1 MDLQTLYGLINE
13 KIINGRLTLNPEL
26 GEYTFSQL
34 FFTAGTVVLEQ
45 CLVSMQ
51 SERMLITGKAEL
63 NGWNSGKPFDAMITC
78 WENRDKIEY
87 QADFSCT
94 LHATL
99 GVLFGNISPTL
110 ISNENGISEAV
121 PLIEGFPISNPTFT
135 FCSGEPEKNIDTFF
149 CFKLSAETSAPL
161 DSLWERYPGLAWN
174 ISRITGFVDSGGRF
188 EFEIPA
194 VMEATGLFN
203 FVGSS
208 ILLRN
213 GITYGG
219 NDEYDS
225 ISQAGLEL
233 KLKLKH
239 VGEVGFEIPLFLS
252 NSDWSLRAY
261 FPNGLGVSDI
271 INLIYDLFNLGGSLS
286 ELGLPSDTPIDRF
299 KLYNMKLLTQG
310 DIDSL
315 GKLNLSMRYL
325 TLDFALDKPWILPLS
340 NVSFEDLGIGFQIT
354 FGNAEWGNLLTASAA
369 GTLLLTLGKYDL
381 RMSVKIDLPEL
392 DFLAQLTLSEQSDN
406 ADSPMV
412 SDLADTFGV
421 TLPAEIG
428 KAGNLLAQLTVS
440 GSGSSRYLAI
450 DAEVRDLLTFSLG
463 GLKISLSSIVA
474 GTFISTSDF
483 SFYVHG
489 ILDFGEDDRSFSLYL
504 NADYNNS
511 AWIFAGGLLRG
522 EVSLGYLLNQM
533 FNASVLP
540 DDIVDLALSGL
551 DLMYDS
557 DTKLFTLFAE
567 MTSKWNIT
575 ILGQPLSLTG
585 AIQIYSEAEKETDV
599 SALVKLDIAKF
610 SVLAQVDHIQ
620 SDNKRE
626 FLFRVEYDKVYLQA
640 AWTIRGGN
648 NILSVSLG
656 GTTLGALVEML
667 VNRINPNR
675 RVTLEGPWSVL
686 NKIELS
692 RFLLEFNID
701 KKEALFAYRADLN
714 IAGLMRLDT
723 VGLRYD
729 IEASKLYFVL
739 TGMLLGITYGD
750 DDPIT
755 WDALDG
761 QPPEN
766 SADNDKKFELT
777 YLGLGQHLHTLG
789 VLEADSISDA
799 IKALKDQLD
808 PSSVEQGVSYDSSI
822 NWLFGVDFTV
832 NGMINVKLVLND
844 PVLYGL
850 LVTVTAKDGSA
861 LSMLN
866 GFGMELMCKRVSDQV
881 YMFRGELLVPEKYR
895 SFSLGAVSVTLGRIR
910 GEIYTNGG
918 FYIDLGF
925 PHGMDFSDS
934 FSLQWG
940 IYTGRGGFYFGV
952 MKDISRPNLPE
963 TTKGNF
969 SPIVVLGV
977 GLSVGLGRSFDL
989 GIVKGGVSVE
999 VFGIFEGVL
1008 AIFHDKESGKE
1019 STYYYVSATAGI
1031 AGRLYL
1037 SVDFKIITVQA
1048 SAELSASAA
1057 LAIQAYRA
1065 SLVKLDLALKLEAS
1079 IKILFIKIKFSFSFK
1094 QSVTFTMGKDELAP
1108 WDGTNANILSDAR
1121 SVPFISMLT
1130 AREMDTRNIHLQ
1142 LIPMFYMR
1150 DPASD
1155 NLPGNYGAA
1164 FMMMMDSDALSAW
1177 AELLTDWVLS
1187 HFSEQTLTRQQ
1198 IEGLSTELADTLTY
1212 DVLDEFLSL
1221 NVSVTYS
1228 VHWKEQAEYLKTVSE
1243 EAGERYVFPMLPSLT
1258 LSFGDGENTATVNYW
1273 EDIPVDEKYFSAL
1286 TKYFY
1291 SLNPDPSAAPDSA
1304 DKLSNSEG
1312 LMPIAK
1318 AFFQDYFQ
1326 MFLRELIGRIRA
1338 AFQHITTKNC
1348 AKSAADSFGV
1358 PVEEILR
1365 QNTKLQFKDGV
1376 ILKFDDLTYTVSEH
1390 DTLQSISD
1398 KFTFDDPNSFWHSV
1412 KNETYL
1418 IETGRSF
1425 SFGDA
1430 VFDNSA
1436 AGLTLEEAAAFLFV
1450 RFYEDLAPEDMYY
1463 AGDTVRL
1470 NDGIDADWEE
1480 TLPNGRQLTLPGW
1493 DKPYHTLRGDTP
1505 DRLGRF
1511 LNLCGMKN
1519 KGAIPEWERFYDD
1532 ICERNEGQQG
1542 QVPQKVY
1549 FHVDTAT
1556 VLRDRNLAELSAR
1569 IYPDLSEEDAPKGAI
1584 FGAEILKVNSV
1595 LHLSGVSFALPESDT
1610 FTVSDV
1616 LNAVPCTLEEL
1627 CAATADDDYF
1637 AKGQMLS
1644 ISDAQRMSIDDIK
1657 YAVVGDV
1664 DSVGAMLSRFLLQGL
1679 RIPAPDAEGKGA
1691 NTEQIAPLYRVLQQ
1705 MFDMDDCQSDRILSV
1720 DSTEAC
1726 SWVER
1731 EQLEVT
1737 LKWTDIDS
1745 MLPKGNFDFCKYPY
1759 GRLEK
1764 LDDFISVPQYFSVDK
1779 SDKFV
1784 CRGSNLAIRR
1794 IPDAVSEILAKSTVP
1809 PQALN
1814 GQGQP
1819 VDVSWGCMIPCEV
1832 RPCEQEA
1839 IFTVYG
1845 ADAQERLVLH
1855 ELLGR
1860 NDLKLHLV
1868 YQASKLSKGGQ
1879 SFIECQWSAK
1889 DSFLVKTNLSVETH
1903 MGPQEFMMTNTND
1916 DYEYLATIGQEAL
1929 FLRLLWECST
1939 IGGGYYLQLK
1949 TNDGLTLPDDIFD
1962 ENGSGRL
1969 WIIMT
1974 GEKNVFPLNCRV
1986 NCFVTDD
1993 ITAKEALTLVT
2004 NDPGQQIMQPVFPVG
2019 CVGLETSMPVPPDD
2033 DSEQDLLQSMFQI
2046 VGYQIEGVNG
2056 CNSSQSP
2063 VSAPTM
2069 PVKDDDQWPDRWLYK
2084 PVVPVYRYIDGE
2096 KTEEENPYAA
2106 VGKTLKIALEIRD
2119 ILGNAVMV
2127 DREDIKP
2134 FYNDVLIGLGQW
2146 PDMRA
2151 SYALTGEAG
2160 AAILRLTMEY
2170 VPSEQSDEKLAYQ
2183 KRAAKQLACDGIQVE
2198 IASPV
2203 NDQSFSFAEMS
2214 TGGTDYL
2221 SLLREYA
2228 VALAD
2233 AMQSQAAALDP
2244 LVLDFPLGILNSP
2257 MRDDAPFELSTL
2269 VTVRRTKYAD
2279 VNPSMLVE
2287 SRIPP
2292 YFPGESNNETD
2303 EVNLTAFC
2311 REAQRVLPGLH
2322 LAQTASE
2329 SAALYGVTDGY
2340 LGKIDISLYDY
2351 QDGTGG
2357 GSIMAPEYYALKPLN
2372 NGFLSRDAMVYPYL
2386 QDLQKASYVINMPD
2400 VDMEILAKSFLEDI
2414 EILLLPAHLQKA
2426 AVYCGGFE
2434 GIERLID
2441 AKDRLAEAI
2450 AEQMEPLRQGGQP
2463 VDEDLKKKIADR
2475 LRRSLKEGYNTDI
2488 AARLKLSFEPNDFC
2502 RLTAAVKQKSV
2513 EAMETAAGG
2522 IEITA
2527 GKLEK
2532 SADGVYLFCKNT
2544 FTGRNSALTVE
2555 LVCPELEYDIEPDKG
2570 YESSRWLRF
2579 VDPIYPGRQDANTE
2593 AWISSQIDLPN
2604 PLKLCPS
2611 VPAIRKH
2618 SGEVSFGEAKELF
2631 GLSNDRIGWKYTL
2644 LGSYRYMEQDTFY
2657 VRIVFKQLHSVS
2669 LYANK
2674 GLDLFDILSEYSI
2687 NREEMWNALTGEEQ
2701 SAYGDAYNYF
2711 SRLASRCAGV
2721 WESWIS
2727 GISGSPVM
2735 AASNDE
2741 VTFSCTLQG
2750 KWAKDRWIFE
2760 MTPTG
2765 EGKAFIEQMGIAMP
2779 VFEASDGAPGE
2790 EMQFSFTING
2800 LPVFRCAEAQP
2811 YVQIV
2816 RNQNLLVY
2824 DNGDTKASFPVNED
2838 FIYRTQEVSLPL
2850 LSVVGEYT
2858 DEHLLGTVE
2867 AGSMSLDVM
2876 KQAVSLILDSLQM
2889 ENYDLKVGVTASYYY
2904 GLSKGKNQPRVI
2916 LPATLVLP
2924 KHIVNTEDLEALKAS
2939 IGDDLYDWFKETEPD
2954 TNRCGLMFD
2963 VKIFDGVSDRLLLHC
2978 TSLTVEFDL
2987 P

>member
-1 MDLQTLYGLINE
+1 MDLNALYQTIKDN
-13 KIINGRLTLNPEL
+13 IIKGHLELNPEL
-26 GEYTFSQL
+26 ADHTFVSL
-34 FFTAGTVVLEQ
+34 CFSSGTVVVEG
-45 CLVSMQ
+45 CSVSMQ
-51 SERMLITGKAEL
+51 SERVLVVGRSSL
-63 NGWNSGKPFDAMITC
+63 NGWNNSLPFDFQMTC
-78 WENRDKIEY
+78 WESGDHIEY
-87 QADFSCT
+87 QADFSCSVHT
-94 LHATL
+94 TL
-99 GVLFGNISPTL
+99 GKLIGNVATTFIVS
-110 ISNENGISEAV
+110 ENGTMDETS
-121 PLIEGFPISNPTFT
+121 LIADFPVSNPTFI
-135 FCSGEPEKNIDTFF
+135 FRSDTYGKDLVSKF
-149 CFKLSAETSAPL
+149 CFSVSAGTSSPKDDAWDL
-161 DSLWERYPGLAWN
+161 YPGLTQNIRKISGW
-174 ISRITGFVDSGGRF
+174 ISRKCEFELEVPTALETSGLF
-188 EFEIPA
+188 EFI
-194 VMEATGLFN
+194 
-203 FVGSS
+203 GSS
-208 ILLRN
+208 IILRN
-213 GITYGG
+213 GLPY
-219 NDEYDS
+219 NDLKHS
-225 ISQAGLEL
+225 IISQVGL
-233 KLKLKH
+233 KLSLMLPQI
-239 VGEVGFEIPLFLS
+239 GETTFTIPLFASLS
-252 NSDWSLRAY
+252 SWSLTSY
-261 FPNGLGVSDI
+261 FPDGLGISDI
-271 INLIYDLFNLGGSLS
+271 VKLIS
-286 ELGLPSDTPIDRF
+286 ELFHAGGNLSQLYLPTDTPLDRF
-299 KLYNMKLLTQG
+299 RLYQIALLADKNT
-310 DIDSL
+310 DPS
-315 GKLNLSMRYL
+315 GKLNLSPSYL
-325 TLDFALDKPWILPLS
+325 TLEFALDRPWALPIPHVTL
-340 NVSFEDLGIGFQIT
+340 EDLGVGFQIS
-354 FGNAEWGNLLTASAA
+354 FGTLEGGNLLTASAT
-369 GTLLLTLGKYDL
+369 GTLLLTLGSYDL
-381 RMSVKIDLPEL
+381 RMSAKIDLPDIE
-392 DFLAQLTLSEQSDN
+392 FIAQLTLSKQSN
-406 ADSPMV
+406 NSDSPKIT
-412 SDLADTFGV
+412 DLADTYGV
-421 TLPAEIG
+421 TLPSEIG
-428 KAGNLLAQLTVS
+428 KADNLLAQLTVS

-450 DAEVRDLLTFSLG
+450 DAEVRDLLSFSLG
-463 GLKISLSSIVA
+463 GLKILLSSISA
-474 GTFISTSDF
+474 GAFISTSDF
-483 SFYVHG
+483 SFYIHG
-489 ILDFGEDDRSFSLYL
+489 ILDFGEDDHSFSLYL
-504 NADYNNS
+504 NADYNSS

-540 DDIVDLALSGL
+540 DDIVDLTISEIDVTYDSGRKLFALSA
-551 DLMYDS
+551 M
-557 DTKLFTLFAE
+557 
-567 MTSKWNIT
+567 MTSEWNIT

-599 SALVKLDIAKF
+599 SALVKLDIEKF

-620 SDNKRE
+620 SHDKRE
-626 FLFRVEYDKVYLQA
+626 FLFRIEYDKVYLQA
-640 AWTIRGGN
+640 AWTLRGGD

-667 VNRINPNR
+667 ANRINPNR

-701 KKEALFAYRADLN
+701 KKEALFAYKADLN

-750 DDPIT
+750 DDPVT

-777 YLGLGQHLHTLG
+777 YLGLGQHLHTAG

-799 IKALKDQLD
+799 IRALKEQLD

-925 PHGMDFSDS
+925 PHGMDFSGS

-1008 AIFHDKESGKE
+1008 AIFHDKESGRE
-1019 STYYYVSATAGI
+1019 STYYYVSAMAGI

-1065 SLVKLDLALKLEAS
+1065 SHVKLDLALKLEAS
-1079 IKILFIKIKFSFSFK
+1079 IKILLIKIKFSFSFK

-1108 WDGTNANILSDAR
+1108 WDGANANILSDAR
-1121 SVPFISMLT
+1121 LVPPISMLM
-1130 AREMDTRNIHLQ
+1130 ARKMDTRNIHLQ
-1142 LIPMFYMR
+1142 LIPMFYMC

-1155 NLPGNYGAA
+1155 NSSGRYGAA
-1164 FMMMMDSDALSAW
+1164 FLMMMDLDALSAW
-1177 AELLTDWVLS
+1177 AGLLTDWVLS

-1221 NVSVTYS
+1221 NASVTYS

-1243 EAGERYVFPMLPSLT
+1243 DEKERYVFPMLPSLT

-1273 EDIPVDEKYFSAL
+1273 EDTPVDEKYFSAL
-1286 TKYFY
+1286 TEYFY

-1304 DKLSNSEG
+1304 DKLSNSEDSI
-1312 LMPIAK
+1312 PIAK

-1338 AFQHITTKNC
+1338 AFLHITTQISVR
-1348 AKSAADSFGV
+1348 SASVAFGV
-1358 PVEEILR
+1358 PVEEIIR
-1365 QNTKLQFKDGV
+1365 QNTELRFEEGV

-1390 DTLQSISD
+1390 DTLQSISE
-1398 KFTFDDPNSFWHSV
+1398 KFTFDDPDDFWNSV

-1425 SFGDA
+1425 SFGEA

-1436 AGLTLEEAAAFLFV
+1436 AGLTLEEAAAALFV

-1470 NDGIDADWEE
+1470 NNGIDADWEE
-1480 TLPNGRQLTLPGW
+1480 TVPNGRQLTLPGW

-1505 DRLGRF
+1505 ARLGRF

-1519 KGAIPEWERFYDD
+1519 KGAIPEWERFYNG

-1549 FHVDTAT
+1549 FHVDTVT
-1556 VLRDRNLAELSAR
+1556 VLRDRNPAELSAR
-1569 IYPDLSEEDAPKGAI
+1569 IYPDLNEKDAPEDAI

-1595 LHLSGVSFALPESDT
+1595 LHLSGVSFALPQSGT

-1616 LNAVPCTLEEL
+1616 LNTVPCTLEEL

-1637 AKGQMLS
+1637 AKNQTLS
-1644 ISDAQRMSIDDIK
+1644 VSDAQRMSIDDIRD
-1657 YAVVGDV
+1657 AVSGDV

-1679 RIPAPDAEGKGA
+1679 KVPVPNIVGNGA

-1705 MFDMDDCQSDRILSV
+1705 MFDMDDCQSDRILLI
-1720 DSTEAC
+1720 DSAEAC

-1731 EQLEVT
+1731 EQLEIT
-1737 LKWTDIDS
+1737 LKWTDIDGL
-1745 MLPKGNFDFCKYPY
+1745 LPKGNFDFCKDPY
-1759 GRLEK
+1759 GRLKK
-1764 LDDFISVPQYFSVDK
+1764 LDDFISVPQRFSFDK
-1779 SDKFV
+1779 AERFV

-1814 GQGQP
+1814 EQGRP
-1819 VDVSWGCMIPCEV
+1819 EDVSWGCMIPCEV
-1832 RPCEQEA
+1832 RPCEQDA

-1855 ELLGR
+1855 ELLAR

-1903 MGPQEFMMTNTND
+1903 MGPQEFMAADTND
-1916 DYEYLATIGQEAL
+1916 DYEYLATLEQEAL

-1949 TNDGLTLPDDIFD
+1949 TDDGLTLPADIFD

-1969 WIIMT
+1969 WIIMI
-1974 GEKNVFPLNCRV
+1974 GEKNVFPPNCRV

-1993 ITAKEALTLVT
+1993 TALMEALTLVT
-2004 NDPGQQIMQPVFPVG
+2004 NDPEQQIMQPVFPVG
-2019 CVGLETSMPVPPDD
+2019 CVGLETTMPVPPDD
-2033 DSEQDLLQSMFQI
+2033 DSKQTLLQSMFQT
-2046 VGYQIEGVNG
+2046 VGYQIEGDSD

-2063 VSAPTM
+2063 VSAPTV
-2069 PVKDDDQWPDRWLYK
+2069 PVKDGNQWLYK
-2084 PVVPVYRYIDGE
+2084 PVVPIFRYIDGK

-2106 VGKTLKIALEIRD
+2106 VGKTSRIALEIRD
-2119 ILGNAVMV
+2119 ILGNSVVV
-2127 DREDIKP
+2127 DREDITP
-2134 FYNDVLIGLGQW
+2134 LYNDVLIGLGQW
-2146 PDMRA
+2146 PDMRV
-2151 SYALTGEAG
+2151 SYALTEEAG
-2160 AAILRLTMEY
+2160 AAVLRLTMEY
-2170 VPSEQSDEKLAYQ
+2170 VPSEQSDEKLAYL

-2198 IASPV
+2198 ITSPV
-2203 NDQSFSFAEMS
+2203 SNQSFSFEEMS
-2214 TGGTDYL
+2214 AGGPDYL

-2228 VALAD
+2228 DALAD
-2233 AMQSQAAALDP
+2233 ITQPQEAVLGP
-2244 LVLDFPLGILNSP
+2244 LVFDFPLDILNSP
-2257 MRDDAPFELSTL
+2257 MRDDAPFELKSL

-2279 VNPSMLVE
+2279 TNASMLTE

-2292 YFPGESNNETD
+2292 YFPDESNNETD

-2311 REAQRVLPGLH
+2311 REAQRALPGLH

-2329 SAALYGVTDGY
+2329 SGALYGVTDGY

-2351 QDGTGG
+2351 RDGTGIEP
-2357 GSIMAPEYYALKPLN
+2357 IMAPEYYALRPLN
-2372 NGFLSRDAMVYPYL
+2372 NGFLSRGARVYPYL
-2386 QDLQKASYVINMPD
+2386 QDPYKEDTSYVVNMPD

-2414 EILLLPAHLQKA
+2414 ETLLLPGHLQKA
-2426 AVYCGGFE
+2426 AVYCGGFD
-2434 GIERLID
+2434 GIERLIN

-2463 VDEDLKKKIADR
+2463 VDEDLKKKTKDR

-2513 EAMETAAGG
+2513 ENNEAAVCD

-2544 FTGRNSALTVE
+2544 FTGRNSPLTVE

-2579 VDPIYPGRQDANTE
+2579 VDPIYPGRQDAHTE
-2593 AWISSQIDLPN
+2593 SWISSQINLPN

-2618 SGEVSFGEAKELF
+2618 SGELSFGEAKELF
-2631 GLSNDRIGWKYTL
+2631 GLSNDRMGWKYTL
-2644 LGSYRYMEQDTFY
+2644 SGSYRYMEQDTFY

-2669 LYANK
+2669 PYAIK
-2674 GLDLFDILSEYSI
+2674 RFDLFDILSEYSI

-2711 SRLASRCAGV
+2711 SRLASRSPDVWKNWVSGV
-2721 WESWIS
+2721 S
-2727 GISGSPVM
+2727 GRLVM
-2735 AASNDE
+2735 AAANDE
-2741 VTFSCTLQG
+2741 MTFSCTLQG
-2750 KWAKDRWIFE
+2750 KWEKDRWIFE
-2760 MTPTG
+2760 LTPTE
-2765 EGKAFIEQMGIAMP
+2765 EGQAFIEQMGITMP
-2779 VFEASDGAPGE
+2779 VFDASDDAPGE
-2790 EMQFSFTING
+2790 EMQFNFTING

-2838 FIYRTQEVSLPL
+2838 FIYCTQEVSLPL

-2867 AGSMSLDVM
+2867 AGSMSSDVM
-2876 KQAVSLILDSLQM
+2876 KQAVSLLLDSLQI
-2889 ENYDLKVGVTASYYY
+2889 ENYDLKVGVTVSYYY
-2904 GLSKGKNQPRVI
+2904 GLSKGKSEPRVI

-2924 KHIVNTEDLEALKAS
+2924 KHIANTEDLEELKAS

-2963 VKIFDGVSDRLLLHC
+2963 VKIFDGANDRLLLHC
-2978 TSLTVEFDL
+2978 KSLTVELDL